1 MTKITVIGSSGL
13 VGKELTSLLEKNHYN
28 FSTLD
33 RVTLPFHTFE
43 KNEVVFLCVPC
54 DVAKS
59 ISFLAL
65 EKGAFVIDL
74 GSTFR
79 LDPDVPLIIPELN
92 KELLSLSTKL
102 IASPNCVATLLNLLL
117 FPLHKAYQVTSAL
130 ICTYQAASGA
140 GKLGLDALLNPGSP
154 SPFPH
159 PYKHNLFLHE
169 SEKDSDLYS
178 LEERK
183 IIDETKKILNARDIQ
198 INARSVRVPVI
209 RSHSIYANVTFAC
222 FPKNPDEILKNCSGI
237 LFHEDPTP
245 ELATGRHEVLY
256 GPIRRDLSKE
266 NSLDLWITGDQLLK
280 GAALNGLQIMQ
291 SIFAL
296 SLKDRSLQSL

>member
-13 VGKELTSLLEKNHYN
+13 VGKELCALLKNFGYTDFFTPNKESLP
-28 FSTLD
+28 S
-33 RVTLPFHTFE
+33 HTFE
-43 KNEVVFLCVPC
+43 KDEVVFLCVPS
-54 DVAKS
+54 DAAIV
-59 ISFLAL
+59 ISTRAL
-65 EKGAFVIDL
+65 DHGAFVIDL

-79 LDPDVPLIIPELN
+79 LEPSVPLLVPEINGDFLT
-92 KELLSLSTKL
+92 KSTRL

-117 FPLHKAYQVTSAL
+117 FPLHKAYELVSAV

-140 GKLGLDALLNPGSP
+140 GKLGLDALLDPSSST

-159 PYKHNLFLHE
+159 PYTHNLFLHE

-178 LEERK
+178 VEERK
-183 IIDETKKILNARDIQ
+183 IIDETKKILNAPKIR

-209 RSHSIYANVTFAC
+209 RSHSIYVNATFASL
-222 FPKNPDEILKNCSGI
+222 PKDPYAVLKNCKGI

-245 ELATGRHEVLY
+245 QLATGRHEVLY

-266 NSLDLWITGDQLLK
+266 NTLDLWITGDQLLK
-280 GAALNGLQIMQ
+280 GAALNALQIMQ
-291 SIFAL
+291 LLLNNSSDA
-296 SLKDRSLQSL
+296 